1 MNKFYLICLLLISA
15 YPQQSQ
21 SEHIKVVTEYLEP
34 YQIKNADGSL
44 GGYMTEVVHALFR
57 LTGDVPQITVMPWA
71 RAYQTAKTEKN
82 VLIYTISPTKER
94 SRQFHWLGTI
104 TTNEV
109 FMWGLKAQ
117 FPRPV
122 DSLEQIKNHRV
133 AVLRDSNIATYL
145 SSQQFS
151 KLYPLTFEDQPLKM
165 LFKNRVDLIVGI
177 EKTILKQAKVF
188 DPDLSKLTRV
198 TVIKGLN
205 TDLSL
210 AFNIHSNPELIK
222 RYRLAFQQ
230 LETSGELTR
239 IKQKWAQD

>member
-1 MNKFYLICLLLISA
+1 
-15 YPQQSQ
+15 
-21 SEHIKVVTEYLEP
+21 
-34 YQIKNADGSL
+34 
-44 GGYMTEVVHALFR
+44 
-57 LTGDVPQITVMPWA
+57 
-71 RAYQTAKTEKN
+71 
-82 VLIYTISPTKER
+82 
-94 SRQFHWLGTI
+94 
-104 TTNEV
+104 
-109 FMWGLKAQ
+109 MWGLKAQ